1 MAALMAYRVGVFDL
15 ALGVSAPEFTGE
27 LVVAKLVEQLGLDA
41 PDELAFARAAI
52 DGVAQSAPAQR
63 ATVRLAPHLTNG
75 RERRVSYDNGCAKPA
90 PPQASTFG
98 LFCYALIDK
107 VIARDGEG
115 RRHSREPNQA
125 ENQMNLVAAVQRS
138 SAYERSTAL
147 TLSRA
152 CPSPRPDA

>member
-1 MAALMAYRVGVFDL
+1 MKPTADPQEVDQYALVSGQGGYVSFYGRADGLPRRRLRSGPRRER
-15 ALGVSAPEFTGE
+15 AGVSGE

-115 RRHSREPNQA
+115 RRHSREPNQ
-125 ENQMNLVAAVQRS
+125 QR
-138 SAYERSTAL
+138 TK
-147 TLSRA
+147 
-152 CPSPRPDA
+152 